1 MDRLFAIV
9 GSFFAMTG
17 IVMGAFG
24 AHLLKERLSSEKLS
38 ILEIGIR
45 YQIYHALAL
54 FVVAW
59 AISRWP
65 YQSTISVGWLFIM
78 GVLLFSGSLYLIV
91 LTGQRW
97 LGAITPIG
105 GLAMILGWAI
115 LAWVAFRG

>member
-1 MDRLFAIV
+1 
-9 GSFFAMTG
+9 MTG

>member
-17 IVMGAFG
+17 IALGAFG
-24 AHLLKERLSSEKLS
+24 AHFLKERLSSEKLS
-38 ILEIGIR
+38 VLEIGIR

-65 YQSTISVGWLFIM
+65 SQSTISVGWLFIM

-97 LGAITPIG
+97 LGAVTPIG

>member
-1 MDRLFAIV
+1 MDRLFAII
-9 GSFFAMTG
+9 GSLFAMTG
-17 IVMGAFG
+17 IVIGAFG
-24 AHLLKERLSSEKLS
+24 THFLKERLSLEKLS

-65 YQSTISVGWLFIM
+65 SQATIAAGWSFIL
-78 GVLLFSGSLYLIV
+78 GVLLFSGSLYVLV
-91 LTGQRW
+91 LTEQRW
-97 LGAITPIG
+97 LGAVTPIG

-115 LAWVAFRG
+115 LAWAVFQG

>member
-1 MDRLFAIV
+1 MDRLFVIV

>member
-1 MDRLFAIV
+1 
-9 GSFFAMTG
+9 MTG

-24 AHLLKERLSSEKLS
+24 THFLKERLSSEKLS

-45 YQIYHALAL
+45 YQLYHALAL

-65 YQSTISVGWLFIM
+65 SQTTIAAGWLFII
-78 GVLLFSGSLYLIV
+78 GVLIFSGSLYILV

-97 LGAITPIG
+97 LGAVTPIG

-115 LAWVAFRG
+115 LAWAVFRG